1 MNAHFYTK
9 LIASGFTL
17 NGFMLFVESI
27 VDKHGDDYP
36 IQHRDECGLASW
48 DNCAIG
54 LYIKSLG
61 DIDIGTNPLSE
72 FLDIQ
77 LGTVI
82 SEYVSTDTIKTYG
95 ELLQEIYRNNTELS

>member
-1 MNAHFYTK
+1 MNAHFYAK
-9 LIASGFTL
+9 LVASGFTL

-27 VDKHGDDYP
+27 VDKNGEDHP
-36 IQHRDECGLASW
+36 IQHRDEQGLASW

-77 LGTVI
+77 LGTAI
-82 SEYVSTDTIKTYG
+82 SEYVGSDTIKTYG
-95 ELLQEIYRNNTELS
+95 ELLQEIYRYNTELS